1 MDIKVAEKVPA
12 RNVEMD
18 GAADVC
24 MRMLIGPDDG
34 ARNFNMRMFE
44 LGPGGHT
51 PLHRHAWEHEVYVLT
66 GTGTLR
72 TEDGNE
78 AIAAGHCVLVPGE
91 DLHQF
96 ANTGETTL
104 RFLCLVPSDSA

>member
-1 MDIKVAEKVPA
+1 MDIKVAEKVA
-12 RNVEMD
+12 SRSVRMD

-34 ARNFNMRMFE
+34 ARNFNMRMFD
-44 LGPGGHT
+44 LAPGGYT
-51 PLHRHAWEHEVYVLT
+51 PLHQHAWEHEVYILA
-66 GTGTLR
+66 GEGTLR
-72 TEDGNE
+72 TEDGDRPV
-78 AIAAGHCVLVPGE
+78 AAGNCVFVPGE

-96 ANTGETTL
+96 ANTGEATL